1 MLGPH
6 PKRVHVVSS
15 YRCVV
20 QLLMC
25 QACGLRES
33 GRDTPRGSRR
43 LRPSLLLAREPTL
56 PSLWSILVLIS
67 LIN

>member
-43 LRPSLLLAREPTL
+43 LRVIGP
-56 PSLWSILVLIS
+56 
-67 LIN
+67 